1 MNDGAPDGPT
11 LMDVKSGP
19 RMTSNKAVHPENTLL
34 VSIARVLASNTI
46 YLRYVQLEN
55 TPVPSVY
62 TDLGK

>member
-1 MNDGAPDGPT
+1 
-11 LMDVKSGP
+11 MDVKSGP